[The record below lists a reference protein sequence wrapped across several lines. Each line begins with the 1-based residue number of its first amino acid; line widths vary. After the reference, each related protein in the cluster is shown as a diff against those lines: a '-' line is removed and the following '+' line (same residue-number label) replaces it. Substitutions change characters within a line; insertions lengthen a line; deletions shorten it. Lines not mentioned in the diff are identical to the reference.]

1 MDTVKFSG
9 VKLLAWRR
17 CQGATSRP
25 SGTGNEHT
33 RTISR
38 QPAHNGR
45 STASSASEREDL
57 VACLSSFPCSPR
69 LFSRLLYP
77 SPPQQQNA
85 RPITRDTRKAHRWD
99 KACYPPSPVRLR
111 PQTAEANRRNLTPV
125 APPVLPAEP
134 VRSSIIECCCPRKS
148 AAAIA
153 GF

>member
-1 MDTVKFSG
+1 M
-9 VKLLAWRR
+9 RR
-17 CQGATSRP
+17 VVHQERAA
-25 SGTGNEHT
+25 GNEHT

-45 STASSASEREDL
+45 STSSSASERQDL
-57 VACLSSFPCSPR
+57 VACLGGFACS
-69 LFSRLLYP
+69 SRLRILSP
-77 SPPQQQNA
+77 PGSHMRCKNRSPPQQQNA

-125 APPVLPAEP
+125 APPVLGAEP
-134 VRSSIIECCCPRKS
+134 VSSSIIIECCCCPRKS
-148 AAAIA
+148 AASIA